1 MKTRIVTTVLLM
13 AGICI
18 HAQTSMDGI
27 LVEIEK
33 NNTTL
38 MALRNSLDAEKIG
51 NQTGLAPRDP
61 EVAFNYLLGKP
72 SALGNR
78 MDFSVKQSFDFPT
91 TYAYK
96 RQLSALKNEQVEW
109 AYAKQ
114 RNDILGQARKLCAE
128 LVYYNALL
136 IELNTQQAQAQKLL
150 EAYTAKFNAGEVS
163 VLEYNKVQLH
173 QIRTKKVLESKA
185 IERKALLTELTGL
198 NGGLA
203 LSFSDSLFTMQPIP
217 ANFEDWYARV
227 EATDPLLQW
236 VRQEIS
242 ISEKQI
248 KLTEA
253 MNLPKIQT
261 GYMSETL
268 IGEQFRGLTLGVSI
282 PLWEQKN
289 TLKQAKAES
298 KAIKSREADAVVQ
311 FYHSLKTAFSKVTA
325 LQQGVVDYRAS
336 LARFSNE
343 NLLEKAFI
351 KGELSLTDYLYE
363 RNVYIDT
370 RTDVLE
376 MERTLHL
383 AYCELI
389 EKTTTQITR
398 LE

>member
-1 MKTRIVTTVLLM
+1 MKTKIIITVLLM
-13 AGICI
+13 AGFCS
-18 HAQTSMDGI
+18 HAQRSLDGV
-27 LVEIEK
+27 LEAIEK

-51 NQTGLAPRDP
+51 NQTGLGPRDP
-61 EVAFNYLLGKP
+61 EVEFNYLWGRP

-78 MDFSVKQSFDFPT
+78 IDFSVKQSFDFPT

-114 RNDILGQARKLCAE
+114 RNDVLGQARKLCAE

-136 IELNTQQAQAQKLL
+136 NELNTLQAHAQKLL
-150 EAYTAKFNAGEVS
+150 EAYTAKLNAGEVN
-163 VLEYNKVQLH
+163 VMEFNKVQLH
-173 QIRTKKVLESKA
+173 QVKTEKVVAVKA
-185 IERKALLTELTGL
+185 IEREALLTELTSL

-203 LSFSDSLFTMQPIP
+203 ISFSDFQFPMQPIP

-253 MNLPKIQT
+253 MNLPKIQA

-298 KAIKSREADAVVQ
+298 NAIKSREADAVVQ
-311 FYHSLKTAFSKVTA
+311 FYHSLKTAYAKVNA

-336 LARFSNE
+336 IARFSNE

-363 RNVYIDT
+363 LNVYIDT